1 MAKCYLTGIEI
12 PTEESFLLNI
22 GVANRAIKDLRSKPG
37 TLERLLSQLGP
48 KDEVDIYS
56 VGEGEK
62 SLAGIVGWCAN
73 PWPILWRRLYRTVV
87 FSCPGMNTGNN
98 AKIGFRANNRKPIGI
113 IRNPT
118 KKIRS
123 RPPKREVMLLW
134 SRKGKKTE
142 NPFQ

>member
-62 SLAGIVGWCAN
+62 ITRRNRRLVCKSLADSLEAALPDSGLFMSWHE
-73 PWPILWRRLYRTVV
+73 YR
-87 FSCPGMNTGNN
+87 
-98 AKIGFRANNRKPIGI
+98 KQRKDWFQSKQPETHWD
-113 IRNPT
+113 NQESHQKNQKPST
-118 KKIRS
+118 KKGGDAALVS
-123 RPPKREVMLLW
+123 
-134 SRKGKKTE
+134 KG
-142 NPFQ
+142 